1 MTTIQSTGKKA
12 KVSSQQQVH
21 VYTGAAAAALIA
33 GGISALVLGLMT
45 TLAEMS
51 AGIANMLKWASSVGP
66 LSGKTGLS
74 IIAGLIGWLVLNN
87 MWKGQDYDL
96 KKAYTITLVLIG
108 LGFLLTFPP
117 FFILFAAE

>member
-1 MTTIQSTGKKA
+1 MTTIQSSGKKV
-12 KVSSQQQVH
+12 KTSGQQAH
-21 VYTGAAAAALIA
+21 VYTGVASSALIA
-33 GGISALVLGLMT
+33 GGIGALVLGLMT

-51 AGIANMLKWASSVGP
+51 EGIANMLKWVGPVGP

-74 IIAGLIGWLVLNN
+74 VIAWLVSWFVLNN

-117 FFILFAAE
+117 FFVLFAAE

>member
-1 MTTIQSTGKKA
+1 MTTIQASEKKA
-12 KVSSQQQVH
+12 KTAVQQQAH
-21 VYTGAAAAALIA
+21 VYTGVAAAAFIA
-33 GGISALVLGLMT
+33 GGIGVFVMGLLT
-45 TLAEMS
+45 TLSEAS
-51 AGIANMLKWASSVGP
+51 SGIANLLNWIKAAGP
-66 LSGKTGLS
+66 LSGKTGVS
-74 IIAGLIGWLVLNN
+74 VIVWIVSWFILNN